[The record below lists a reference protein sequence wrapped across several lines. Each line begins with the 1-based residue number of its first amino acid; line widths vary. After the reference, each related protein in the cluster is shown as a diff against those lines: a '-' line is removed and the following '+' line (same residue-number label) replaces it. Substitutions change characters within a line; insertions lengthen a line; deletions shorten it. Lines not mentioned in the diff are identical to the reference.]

1 MAPHARP
8 SASASKA
15 RALFITSI
23 YQDEQDTV
31 WVGSMAGGLSQVQGD
46 ELVPYAWP
54 GQATPPQ
61 DVRAIAAG
69 PHGSMWVSTTATVW
83 RVRGNTAVALD
94 RPNGLPSDKAF
105 AILDDGAGT
114 LWMTSNKGLR
124 AARISDLD
132 AFADGRLAVL
142 PSRLFGTSDGM
153 VSAECMLASP
163 GAVRLRNG
171 TVWFPTTAGVVR
183 VDPARLQQN
192 PLPPPVA
199 HRGHHH
205 RRPGHAGRARRSS
218 CRRAAATSRS
228 ATPR

>member
-1 MAPHARP
+1 MSSCRMRGRDRP
-8 SASASKA
+8 SA
-15 RALFITSI
+15 
-23 YQDEQDTV
+23 
-31 WVGSMAGGLSQVQGD
+31 
-46 ELVPYAWP
+46 
-54 GQATPPQ
+54 PP
-61 DVRAIAAG
+61 DVRAIVAG

-83 RVRGNTAVALD
+83 RVRGNTAVPLD

-124 AARISDLD
+124 AASISDLD

-163 GAVRLRNG
+163 GRRAAGNG
-171 TVWFPTTAGVVR
+171 TVWFS
-183 VDPARLQQN
+183 DY
-192 PLPPPVA
+192 
-199 HRGHHH
+199 RGSRA
-205 RRPGHAGRARRSS
+205 RRPGAPAAERAARRRSS
-218 CRRAAATSRS
+218 SKASPSMAGRRRPPRRSPSLQAAATSRS